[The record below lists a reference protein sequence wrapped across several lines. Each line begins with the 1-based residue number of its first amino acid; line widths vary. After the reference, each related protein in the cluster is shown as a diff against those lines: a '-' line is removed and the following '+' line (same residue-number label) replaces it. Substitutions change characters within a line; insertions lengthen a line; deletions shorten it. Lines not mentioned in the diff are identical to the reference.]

1 MNDKLRLG
9 WIGTGVMGHAMAGH
23 LLASGYPLTVYNRT
37 KSRAE
42 GLLACGARWADTPQ
56 EVARN
61 SDVVFSIVGYP
72 RDVEEVMLGEQGAL
86 SGLAEG
92 GILCDMTTSSPELA
106 RRIAEAAAAK
116 GCISLDAPVT
126 GGDIGAREARLSIF
140 VGGDKEAFERVR
152 PCFEVMGKTILHCG
166 DSGSGQKAKLANQVA
181 ISLVMFSVCE
191 SMLFAQE
198 AGLDVKQWLELVV
211 PGGAGSVAMGPW
223 AAACWDV
230 TTPPVSSWTISSRT
244 WVSAWRNASA
254 WAWYC
259 PALRCPNRSTAWPRP
274 RATART
280 GRRSCCRCLPSSP
293 ANSGGP
299 TPRRLQR
306 ICGGRPAFPCFRFS
320 P

>member
-1 MNDKLRLG
+1 MSSSPS
-9 WIGTGVMGHAMAGH
+9 W
-23 LLASGYPLTVYNRT
+23 
-37 KSRAE
+37 
-42 GLLACGARWADTPQ
+42 
-56 EVARN
+56 
-61 SDVVFSIVGYP
+61 GYP
-72 RDVEEVMLGEQGAL
+72 RDVEEVMLAEQGAL

-106 RRIAEAAAAK
+106 RRIAETAAAK

-181 ISLVMFSVCE
+181 IAGVMFSVCE

-211 PGGAGSVAMGPW
+211 PGGAGSVAMGTLGRRLLDGDYAPGFFVDHFVKDLGL
-223 AAACWDV
+223 CLEECKRMG
-230 TTPPVSSWTISSRT
+230 PVL
-244 WVSAWRNASA
+244 
-254 WAWYC
+254 
-259 PALRCPNRSTAWPRP
+259 PGLALSEQIYRMPRP

-306 ICGGRPAFPCFRFS
+306 IRGGRPAFPVSVFPMTSLKQRTCAVLGRRNEPGLIVLLPTKQIRELRHIFWGAADVFC
-320 P
+320 

>member
-37 KSRAE
+37 KARAE

-56 EVARN
+56 EAARN

-166 DSGSGQKAKLANQVA
+166 DSGSGQKAKSKFLHNLF
-181 ISLVMFSVCE
+181 SLSKMMASVCTATRTMPVAADIME
-191 SMLFAQE
+191 HFARIETIFQCIKRKTIFR
-198 AGLDVKQWLELVV
+198 LTQNTKQVKHLLIVG
-211 PGGAGSVAMGPW
+211 PSIVACH
-223 AAACWDV
+223 AANNCVIAARMHGC
-230 TTPPVSSWTISSRT
+230 SCSRT
-244 WVSAWRNASA
+244 AFSGSSSK
-254 WAWYC
+254 
-259 PALRCPNRSTAWPRP
+259 P
-274 RATART
+274 
-280 GRRSCCRCLPSSP
+280 PSL
-293 ANSGGP
+293 NDGGS
-299 TPRRLQR
+299 
-306 ICGGRPAFPCFRFS
+306 RFV
-320 P
+320 